1 MATTELIATTREA
14 LEVTAVE
21 PFDMAEQIGQLK
33 YLAEQL
39 CIELEDATDPD
50 GRAVRM
56 MSRSADLN
64 LKLDALAA
72 KRVSA

>member
-1 MATTELIATTREA
+1 MTTTELIAATRKA
-14 LEVTAVE
+14 LDVTAVE
-21 PFDMAEQIGQLK
+21 PFDMAKQIGQLK
-33 YLAEQL
+33 YLAEEL

-50 GRAVRM
+50 GRAARM
-56 MSRSADLN
+56 MQRSAELG